1 MFIRRLVVS
10 IPTRN
15 GRERLQLSHYLYTS
29 IRKVIGAQGDGP
41 SRLFPRSLTAVSCH
55 LFVR

>member
-1 MFIRRLVVS
+1 MIGLKYKGSIFLALSLPLNEMFIRRLVVS

-29 IRKVIGAQGDGP
+29 LRKVIGAQ
-41 SRLFPRSLTAVSCH
+41 
-55 LFVR
+55 